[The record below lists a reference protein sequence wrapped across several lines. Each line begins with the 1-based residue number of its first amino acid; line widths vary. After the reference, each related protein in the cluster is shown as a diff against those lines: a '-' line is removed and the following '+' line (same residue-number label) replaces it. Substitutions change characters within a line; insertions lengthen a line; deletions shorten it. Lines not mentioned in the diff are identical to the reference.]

1 MQSLDAHIDRE
12 FIAFTAIA
20 GLVAEDTCNDK
31 LTTDHSPRATAT
43 ALPRST
49 GPLPHNSAG
58 RNAQPPAVTCSRG
71 TPAKQRCVGV
81 SRTAA
86 FTTPFAKGRV

>member
-20 GLVAEDTCNDK
+20 GLVAEDTCNDR

-49 GPLPHNSAG
+49 GPSPTTVQVETLSLQWSRA
-58 RNAQPPAVTCSRG
+58 AVERW
-71 TPAKQRCVGV
+71 QNNGV
-81 SRTAA
+81 LA
-86 FTTPFAKGRV
+86 